1 MANDQTRFPVEHP
14 LSATETGPGGEVSV
28 GRPDSCRFAF
38 GAQSW
43 EVSVPLSKRRG
54 EPLPEFD
61 TSLSAAAQLEKSL
74 EKPFGLN
81 VPLRKALT
89 QGDGV
94 CIVLDESTPQLDV
107 LLPVLLEHLDS
118 AHIEAAAITI
128 LVPSPSG
135 DQPWIDALPEQFE
148 DVRIEVHDPGN
159 PKKLAFLGS
168 TEAGERIDLNRTLV
182 EAEFAIVLGVRR
194 YDPDLG
200 ILGGE
205 LAIFPTMSDR
215 GTQTAW
221 YERRRTHPNRA
232 RKEATEMAWKLGSPF
247 YIQIVEGPGDTI
259 AEIVSGFSDAVS
271 QGVKR
276 LANKWKRTVGE
287 LASLVVVP
295 ISDPAGMVSQRELC
309 GAIENAA
316 DVGNADAPLVLLF
329 DGELEHG
336 DESTQRRWAELAEQH
351 RIFVANEQAEALD
364 TTPVENEGQL
374 QRLIDAA
381 ESVRLLPDAHRI
393 KLEETDA

>member
-1 MANDQTRFPVEHP
+1 MANDPTRFPVEHP
-14 LSATETGPGGEVSV
+14 LSATERGPGGEVSV
-28 GRPDSCRFAF
+28 GHPDSYRFAF
-38 GAQSW
+38 GSRNW
-43 EVSVPLSKRRG
+43 EVAVLPSKRRG
-54 EPLPEFD
+54 DALPEFD
-61 TSLSAAAQLEKSL
+61 LSIPAGARLEKSL

-89 QGDGV
+89 PGDGV

-118 AHIEAAAITI
+118 AHIEAGAITI

-135 DQPWIDALPEQFE
+135 DQTWIDALPEQFE

-205 LAIFPTMSDR
+205 LAIFPTLSDR

-221 YERRRTHPNRA
+221 YERRKTHPNRA
-232 RKEATEMAWKLGSPF
+232 RKEASEMAWKLGSPF
-247 YIQIVEGPGDTI
+247 YIQIVEGPADSI

-271 QGVKR
+271 QGVKK

-287 LASLVVVP
+287 LADLVVVP

-309 GAIENAA
+309 GALENAA
-316 DVGNADAPLVLLF
+316 GVGNADAPLALLF
-329 DGELEHG
+329 DGELELG
-336 DESTQRRWAELAEQH
+336 DESTQRRWADLAEQH
-351 RIFVANEQAEALD
+351 RLFVANEQAEALD
-364 TTPVENEGQL
+364 ATPLGSEREL

-393 KLEETDA
+393 KLEEIEA